1 MKAANVWLD
10 RLLADVRTSVLFCT
24 RLPFSD
30 ATPIGGGDLAL
41 ASWALQ
47 IAGLLVGGIASFVYR
62 AVVCIGL
69 PSWPAAA
76 LALAA
81 TVAITGCLHEDGL
94 GDTAD
99 GFGGGRDREQKL
111 VIMRDSRLG
120 TYGACALLVSLLLR
134 WSALATI
141 ADAGS
146 VAIALVAAHTAARA
160 PLPSFMRLVPSA
172 RTDGLA
178 AAAGAPSRE
187 SAAIAWVLGATALL
201 VGLGFAEAVAGLLL
215 LFFAT
220 LPVARARLRAECAAT
235 R

>member
-1 MKAANVWLD
+1 
-10 RLLADVRTSVLFCT
+10 
-24 RLPFSD
+24 
-30 ATPIGGGDLAL
+30 
-41 ASWALQ
+41 
-47 IAGLLVGGIASFVYR
+47 
-62 AVVCIGL
+62 
-69 PSWPAAA
+69 
-76 LALAA
+76 
-81 TVAITGCLHEDGL
+81 L

-215 LFFAT
+215 LVLAT
-220 LPVARARLRAECAAT
+220 AAIARVSLRQIGGQTGDVVGALEQVNEVLILLTAAVVLNPPT
-235 R
+235 